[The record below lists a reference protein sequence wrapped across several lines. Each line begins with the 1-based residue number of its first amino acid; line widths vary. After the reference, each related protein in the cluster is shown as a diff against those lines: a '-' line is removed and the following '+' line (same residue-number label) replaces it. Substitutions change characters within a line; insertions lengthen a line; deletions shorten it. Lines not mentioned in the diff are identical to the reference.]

1 MTDLFAAS
9 DGQTD
14 PLTAPIEGAA
24 VPLAERM
31 RPAQLDMVVG
41 QEHLTLPGGPLF
53 QMISSRKPKSM
64 IFWGP
69 PGTGKT
75 TIAQLIAD
83 LFDFRFVQLS
93 AIHSGVADLK
103 KVFEGARAALR
114 AGGRPTVLFVD
125 EIHRFNKAQQDAF
138 LPDVESG
145 TIVLVGATTE
155 NPSFEIN
162 GALLS
167 RAQVFVLKPLSHDS
181 LSLILERAEQTHGV
195 LPITDDARRSLIEN
209 CGGDARFMLGQAEI
223 LMTVVTDEPLDVARM
238 GLQLNRRMAS
248 HDKAGDGHY
257 DLASAFQ
264 KSIRGSDP
272 QAALYYG
279 ARMYRAGDVAM
290 VIRRLMVTAS
300 EEVGMADPTALLAVV
315 AAAEAHHRLGDKE
328 GGHAIGQAIIHVATA
343 PKSNAAY
350 KAWGMALSFAEQTA
364 NVKPPKRIMNAPTR
378 LMKQQGYKEGYQY
391 DHDAEG
397 GFSGQDFWPDDL
409 QPQTFYEPSPRGI
422 EPRIRERLD
431 HWDSIR
437 EQHRVDRSK

>member
-1 MTDLFAAS
+1 MTDLFAAT
-9 DGQTD
+9 DGQTA

-31 RPAQLDMVVG
+31 RPAQLETVVG
-41 QEHLTLPGGPLF
+41 QEHLTGPGGPLF
-53 QMISSRKPKSM
+53 QMVRSMKPKSI

-167 RAQVFVLKPLSHDS
+167 RAQVLVLKPLGEES
-181 LSLILERAEQTHGV
+181 LDLILQRAEDANAP
-195 LPITDDARRSLIEN
+195 LPITREARAALIAN
-209 CGGDARFMLGQAEI
+209 AGGDARFMLGQAEI
-223 LMTVVTDEPLDVARM
+223 LMTVTPDKPLDVDAM
-238 GLQLNRRMAS
+238 GTMLNRRMAS

-279 ARMYRAGDVAM
+279 ARMYHAGDVAM
-290 VIRRLMVTAS
+290 VIRRLIVTAS
-300 EEVGMADPTALLAVV
+300 EEVGLADPTALLAVI
-315 AAAEAHHRLGDKE
+315 AAAEAYDRLGHPE
-328 GGHAIGQAIIHVATA
+328 GGHAIGQAIVHVATA

-350 KAWGMALSFAEQTA
+350 KAWGRAIAFADQTA

-397 GFSGQDFWPDDL
+397 AFSGQDFWPDDL
-409 QPQTFYEPSPRGI
+409 TPQTFYEPSPRGL
-422 EPRIRERLD
+422 EPRIAERLD
-431 HWDSIR
+431 RWDPIR
-437 EQHRVDRSK
+437 EANRVDRRR